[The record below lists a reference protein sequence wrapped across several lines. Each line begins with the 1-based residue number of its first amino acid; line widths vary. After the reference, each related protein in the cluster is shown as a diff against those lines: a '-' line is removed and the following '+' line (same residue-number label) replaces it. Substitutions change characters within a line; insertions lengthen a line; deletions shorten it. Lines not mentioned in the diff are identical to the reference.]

1 MEEKLGGGPSPLLF
15 FGYVPKGDF
24 SQIWTREKEH
34 KGEEE
39 EGLKNGGRDEDGWE
53 RPPGIKREVRE
64 IQELYVYQTIFRL

>member
-39 EGLKNGGRDEDGWE
+39 EGLKNGGRDEDG
-53 RPPGIKREVRE
+53 
-64 IQELYVYQTIFRL
+64 